1 MMCLGKGSFWV
12 FVVLVVKFRVEIVKN
27 LNYIVV
33 VVLFE
38 VVIINIDLK

>member
-1 MMCLGKGSFWV
+1 M